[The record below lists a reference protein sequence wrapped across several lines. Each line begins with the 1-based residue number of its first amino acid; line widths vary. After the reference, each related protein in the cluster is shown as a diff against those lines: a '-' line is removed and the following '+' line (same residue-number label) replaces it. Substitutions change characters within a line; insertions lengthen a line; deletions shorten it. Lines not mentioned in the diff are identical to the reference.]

1 MCLPPPLWSD
11 KTQGAPSCRRPIQR
25 GNLEALRPSC
35 CFRFPDLVG
44 WCFCVFSGLLT
55 QRCPGCGGSS
65 PVTFRLFV
73 FSGPLGESSAL
84 ALHETHVCASVSECE
99 REAGGHTEARRRLL
113 HGETSVFGRTSRVSD
128 VLLQGSHFFNK
139 MKMRHGNQGN
149 HIFNV
154 YGR

>member
-1 MCLPPPLWSD
+1 MSWLQGLQPCDFEAICILW
-11 KTQGAPSCRRPIQR
+11 
-25 GNLEALRPSC
+25 
-35 CFRFPDLVG
+35 
-44 WCFCVFSGLLT
+44 
-55 QRCPGCGGSS
+55 
-65 PVTFRLFV
+65 
-73 FSGPLGESSAL
+73 PLGGGASSAL
-84 ALHETHVCASVSECE
+84 ALHETHMCASVSECE